1 VRVTKGNCADTSN
14 CLLVT
19 SLEGFVS
26 KGSDLQIM
34 PNPSFG
40 KATIVWNNGKEG
52 EQISIFNLAGKLIK
66 TARLNG
72 AKSAVV
78 SGLPAGVYVVKAKGV
93 KPERMLVE

>member
-1 VRVTKGNCADTSN
+1 MRVTKGNCADTSV

-19 SLEGFVS
+19 SLEGFVRKS
-26 KGSDLQIM
+26 SDLQVM

-52 EQISIFNLAGKLIK
+52 EQISLFNLAGKLLK
-66 TARLNG
+66 TLRLNG